1 MTPSRRLGGGTKA
14 RAERGPQ
21 SRPTAEKST
30 TPGRTLLR
38 CQKGSRPLLK
48 LEEWMD
54 IRMLRK
60 EGHSIKAIARQIGR
74 SRNTV

>member
-1 MTPSRRLGGGTKA
+1 M
-14 RAERGPQ
+14 
-21 SRPTAEKST
+21 
-30 TPGRTLLR
+30 
-38 CQKGSRPLLK
+38 LK

-74 SRNTV
+74 SRNTVR